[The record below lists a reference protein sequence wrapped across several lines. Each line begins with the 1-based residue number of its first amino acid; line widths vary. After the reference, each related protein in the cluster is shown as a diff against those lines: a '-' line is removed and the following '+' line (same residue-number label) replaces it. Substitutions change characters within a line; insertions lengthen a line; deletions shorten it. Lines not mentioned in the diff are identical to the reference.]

1 MEVYM
6 KTSEKGNSI
15 SKTGII
21 ILLAVFFLLP
31 GVSVYAGGGE
41 QKSNAPA
48 GVKKITLYQR
58 KAELND
64 RFEELAE
71 IYQKETGIEVEVLGA
86 SSDSYITSIQG
97 KLTSKQ
103 ELTIFTIRTGVET
116 EQLKAYLADL
126 SKEPYLGNINT
137 GMELVVDG
145 KVVGIP
151 YGIEGYGFMYNKNL
165 VKAGDI
171 TSLENF
177 EKTFAA
183 LRSAGKDPFE
193 LSDKGFMLVGHILN
207 VPFALQSDPLAFI
220 GRLNKGEVKMANT
233 KEFQEWAKYMVLI
246 REYCGNPLEITY
258 DQQIAN
264 FATGKTVMINQ
275 GNWTWPMFEDYK
287 IDFEIGMAPMPIGGN
302 SKISVGVPNYFAV
315 NSQASPGEIEAGK
328 NFIEW
333 LFTSD
338 VGKEYIVNKLYLVPA
353 MKHINAGNS
362 LDPLSKI
369 VLEESRKGNSLMWT
383 YNYWPNNIVNN
394 FLVPAT
400 QNFFLDKSITGQR
413 FLENLDKA
421 WLEANK

>member
-6 KTSEKGNSI
+6 KKNGRD
-15 SKTGII
+15 GII
-21 ILLAVFFLLP
+21 TKTEKIMLLALL
-31 GVSVYAGGGE
+31 GLLFAASVYGAGK
-41 QKSNAPA
+41 KSDVPP
-48 GVKKITLYQR
+48 GKKITLYQR

-71 IYQKETGIEVEVLGA
+71 IYEKETGVKVEVLGA
-86 SSDSYITSIQG
+86 SSDNYITSIQG

-126 SKEPYLGNINT
+126 SKEPYLSSINT
-137 GMELVVDG
+137 GMELKVDG

-165 VKAGDI
+165 LKAGDI
-171 TSLENF
+171 KDFEGF
-177 EKTFAA
+177 EKTLKA
-183 LRSAGKDPFE
+183 LKNAGKDPFE
-193 LSDKGFMLVGHILN
+193 LSDKGFMLIGHILN
-207 VPFALQSDPLAFI
+207 IPFALQSDPLAFI
-220 GRLNKGEVKMANT
+220 ARLNKGEVKMANT
-233 KEFQEWAKYMVLI
+233 REFQDWVRYMVLI

-258 DQQIAN
+258 DQQVAN
-264 FATGKTVMINQ
+264 FATGKTAMINQ

-287 IDFEIGMAPMPIGGN
+287 IDFEIGIAPMPVSGN
-302 SKISVGVPNYFAV
+302 EKISIGVPNYFAV
-315 NSQASPGEIEAGK
+315 NSQAPAEEIEAGK
-328 NFIEW
+328 DFIEW

-338 VGKEYIVNKLYLVPA
+338 IGKEYIVNKLYLVPA
-353 MKHINAGNS
+353 MKDIDVGGN

-369 VLEESRKGNSLMWT
+369 VLEESRKGSALLWT

-394 FLVPAT
+394 FLVPAA
-400 QNFFLDKSITGQR
+400 QDFFLNKSITGQQ

-421 WLEANK
+421 WADANK

>member
-1 MEVYM
+1 M
-6 KTSEKGNSI
+6 KTNGKHGII
-15 SKTGII
+15 SKTGK
-21 ILLAVFFLLP
+21 ILLLMTFCGLLAAA
-31 GVSVYAGGGE
+31 SVYASG
-41 QKSNAPA
+41 QKSQTPGA
-48 GVKKITLYQR
+48 KKITLYQR

-64 RFEELAE
+64 RFEELAG
-71 IYQKETGIEVEVLGA
+71 IYEKETGVKVEVLGA

-126 SKEPYLGNINT
+126 SNEPYLGNINT
-137 GMELVVDG
+137 GMELRVGG

-151 YGIEGYGFMYNKNL
+151 YGIEGYGFMYNKKL
-165 VKAGDI
+165 VNAEDI
-171 TSLENF
+171 KTYEGF
-177 EKTFAA
+177 EKIFKA
-183 LRSAGKDPFE
+183 LKSAGKDPFE

-220 GRLNKGEVKMANT
+220 DKLNKGEVKMANT
-233 KEFQEWAKYMVLI
+233 REFQEWAKYMVLI

-264 FATGKTVMINQ
+264 FATGKTAMINQ

-287 IDFEIGMAPMPIGGN
+287 IDFDIGMAPMPVGGN
-302 SKISVGVPNYFAV
+302 TKISVGVPNYFAV
-315 NSQASPGEIEAGK
+315 NSQAPAEEIEAGK
-328 NFIEW
+328 DFIEW
-333 LFTSD
+333 LFHSD
-338 VGKEYIVNKLYLVPA
+338 TGKDYIVNKLYLVPA
-353 MKHINAGNS
+353 MKHIEAGGG

-369 VLEESRKGNSLMWT
+369 VLEESRKGNALLWT

-400 QNFFLDKSITGQR
+400 QDFFLNKSITGQQ
-413 FLENLDKA
+413 FLENLDKSWA
-421 WLEANK
+421 EANK